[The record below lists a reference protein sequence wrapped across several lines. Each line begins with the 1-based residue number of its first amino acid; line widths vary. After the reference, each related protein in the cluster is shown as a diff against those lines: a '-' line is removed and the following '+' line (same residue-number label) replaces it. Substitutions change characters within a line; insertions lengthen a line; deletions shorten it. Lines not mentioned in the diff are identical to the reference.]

1 MNERSWKFNFTHML
15 FGNRVQVVDVFMKKK
30 TDKQELGE
38 MVSSETETYV
48 MRSIVRH

>member
-1 MNERSWKFNFTHML
+1 MFT
-15 FGNRVQVVDVFMKKK
+15 KKK

-48 MRSIVRH
+48 MRSIVYIRQIRMESSPEVVKG

>member
-1 MNERSWKFNFTHML
+1 M
-15 FGNRVQVVDVFMKKK
+15 DVFMTKK

-38 MVSSETETYV
+38 MASSETETYV